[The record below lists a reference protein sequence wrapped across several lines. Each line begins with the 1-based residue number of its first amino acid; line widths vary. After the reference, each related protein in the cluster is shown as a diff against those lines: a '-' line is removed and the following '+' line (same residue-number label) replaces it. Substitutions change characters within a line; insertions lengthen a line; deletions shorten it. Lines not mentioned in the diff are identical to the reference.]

1 MLKDILFPAMI
12 KETKMKLMEEALE
25 GVKKVGCG
33 LFFHLILSQ
42 SVNYFFFYFLLT
54 PKTKVI
60 FLKLSFV
67 NLIKVTFTEMC
78 IQAAWIPEQ
87 ARLQDRGKG
96 RR

>member
-42 SVNYFFFYFLLT
+42 SVNYFFSTFYLLQ
-54 PKTKVI
+54 KQK
-60 FLKLSFV
+60 
-67 NLIKVTFTEMC
+67 
-78 IQAAWIPEQ
+78 
-87 ARLQDRGKG
+87 
-96 RR
+96 

>member
-42 SVNYFFFYFLLT
+42 SVNYFFSTFYLLQ
-54 PKTKVI
+54 KQ
-60 FLKLSFV
+60 
-67 NLIKVTFTEMC
+67 N
-78 IQAAWIPEQ
+78 
-87 ARLQDRGKG
+87 
-96 RR
+96 